1 MKHIKN
7 TALATITILTAT
19 AFIACQDNRGCTFDV
34 ANNKLECPE
43 KTYSTIVMG
52 GNTWMA
58 ENLAVYTPD
67 SSICYDNNHQNCE
80 TDGRLYSF
88 DAAMSSA
95 CPLGWGLPTREDFK
109 AAFEG
114 KTVAE
119 LKNKNSFNLQFAGFK
134 YYDGKF
140 ADRGQTASFWTADA
154 FDDSRAY
161 MVRVTD
167 SAYTFEHFN
176 KNIDASIRCIKK

>member
-7 TALATITILTAT
+7 TAFATITILAAT
-19 AFIACQDNRGCTFDV
+19 AFIACQDNRGCTFDQ
-34 ANNKLECPE
+34 AANKLECPE

-58 ENLAVYTPD
+58 ENLAVFTPD

-114 KTVAE
+114 RFGLHLRT
-119 LKNKNSFNLQFAGFK
+119 LQQE
-134 YYDGKF
+134 Y
-140 ADRGQTASFWTADA
+140 RRLGQVHQEVGYSHGMA
-154 FDDSRAY
+154 
-161 MVRVTD
+161 
-167 SAYTFEHFN
+167 H
-176 KNIDASIRCIKK
+176 

>member
-7 TALATITILTAT
+7 TAFATITILAAT
-19 AFIACQDNRGCTFDV
+19 AFIACQDNRGCTFDQ
-34 ANNKLECPE
+34 AANKLECPE

-176 KNIDASIRCIKK
+176 KNIDASVRCIKK